1 LKNSNLKEQ
10 RKLLKGYGFTWY
22 SALKI
27 LLFSIVFSSFGLSA
41 FVLTSEY
48 SFVKAK
54 NEVVAR
60 IVNTYEN
67 IVKIY
72 DGTQNG
78 RRSYIAGKVIGHT
91 NYKFPNAKTYG
102 PKDLNLE
109 GRPDLVKVKGQKLKL
124 TENLYKVRF
133 IDTK

>member
-1 LKNSNLKEQ
+1 MKNSNLKEQ

-27 LLFSIVFSSFGLSA
+27 LLFSIVFSSLGLSA

-60 IVNTYEN
+60 VVNTYEN

-72 DGTQNG
+72 EGSQNG
-78 RRSYIAGKVIGHT
+78 DNSYIASKVIG
-91 NYKFPNAKTYG
+91 YKTTSI
-102 PKDLNLE
+102 LM
-109 GRPDLVKVKGQKLKL
+109 LKAMVQEIL
-124 TENLYKVRF
+124 ILRKSQ
-133 IDTK
+133 IWLK